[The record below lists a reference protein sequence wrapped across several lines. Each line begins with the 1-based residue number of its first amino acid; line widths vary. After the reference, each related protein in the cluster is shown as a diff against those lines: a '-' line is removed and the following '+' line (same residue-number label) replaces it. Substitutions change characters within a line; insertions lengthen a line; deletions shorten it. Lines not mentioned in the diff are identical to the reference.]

1 MGTKP
6 VYGSVH
12 FSHISMSRICKGWA
26 GILRDIC
33 RYKQTLYRLRLPLHG
48 TQEFRY
54 IYHIIPFCS
63 PHTYPAHALLWIRL
77 QEEERVLRNVLC
89 MLIDLQIKF
98 KVNNSL
104 SVASS
109 SLLDVK
115 CKRGESSTRI
125 GRLAYSLQIPTWIF
139 YEFQIAVYKQYLH
152 CSLFMNLPLTTS
164 VH

>member
-12 FSHISMSRICKGWA
+12 FSHISMSRVCKGWA
-26 GILRDIC
+26 GTLRDIC

-48 TQEFRY
+48 IQEF
-54 IYHIIPFCS
+54 ISSHIVVLIV
-63 PHTYPAHALLWIRL
+63 TYSAHVLLWIRL